1 MVQVFSVEPTMSTAG
16 LVGQAMAQGLAKR
29 AGIAEAEQAFQD
41 AQGDPLKL
49 ATAFARLTSV
59 SPELARGAGPMYE
72 AMLRN
77 MQGQAIRR
85 GAGGAGGTPEQMQQE
100 PLTRNQ
106 QVTAQPEQFI
116 PQMGQMP
123 QQPTEPVPVS
133 EETPGIQ
140 TMSPVGQE
148 QMEKPYWSPQQRMQQ
163 QAYYMD
169 LGFLPEQAIQQA
181 QLDEERYMA
190 NPAQYRKNYDLLE
203 ERKAKARAELM
214 RQLEL
219 KTQKKFDA
227 TEPEKNIFK
236 DIPGEYI
243 IGLEKGMERD
253 LLTKGE
259 PESVVADRWTTRALN
274 TIKAKDDFEK
284 FAATEGI
291 ENLLKG
297 RQGLDSLEQFS
308 DIFAESGHSEQYF
321 NLLKDKTKFSP
332 QAAASIAFRN
342 RPEIKNQIDK
352 NVQKYTPSRFGVDQ
366 GPQARRLAN
375 QVAEN
380 LNPNDSFLSV
390 AWEARRKNPLFDE
403 RKFFS
408 HLKNIQGEYNFSPR
422 QKREIAQ
429 GASGFI
435 PYWADILFFPWMGE

>member
-1 MVQVFSVEPTMSTAG
+1 MVQIIGVEPTMSTGG
-16 LVGQAMAQGLAKR
+16 LVGQALAQGLAKR
-29 AGIAEAEQAFQD
+29 AGIAEAEQAFQQ

-100 PLTRNQ
+100 PLTRTQ
-106 QVTAQPEQFI
+106 QMEAQPEQFI
-116 PQMGQMP
+116 PQMGQTTR
-123 QQPTEPVPVS
+123 QPTEPVPVS

-140 TMSPVGQE
+140 TMSPVGEE
-148 QMEKPYWSPQQRMQQ
+148 QMERPYWAPQQRMKQ

-181 QLDEERYMA
+181 QIDEERYLA
-190 NPAQYRKNYDLLE
+190 NPAQYRKNYELRE
-203 ERKAKARAELM
+203 QRKKEAREELM
-214 RQLEL
+214 RQLET
-219 KTQKKFDA
+219 KTQKKGDELFGDVL
-227 TEPEKNIFK
+227 
-236 DIPGEYI
+236 GEYI

-259 PESVVADRWTTRALN
+259 PASVVADRWSTKALN
-274 TIKAKDDFEK
+274 TAKAKVDFEK
-284 FAATEGI
+284 FAKTQGI
-291 ENLLKG
+291 ENLVKG
-297 RQGLDSLEQFS
+297 TQGLEKLEQFS
-308 DIFAESGHSEQYF
+308 RIFEKSGNSEEYY
-321 NLLKDKTKFSP
+321 NSLIDKMKFSP

-342 RPEIKNQIDK
+342 RPEIKSEIDK

-380 LNPNDSFLSV
+380 LNSNDSFLSV
-390 AWEARRKNPLFDE
+390 AWEAKRKNPMFDE
-403 RKFFS
+403 RTFFN
-408 HLKNIQGEYNFSPR
+408 HLMKIQDGYNFNAR
-422 QKREIAQ
+422 QQREIAE
-429 GASGFI
+429 GTAGLV
-435 PYWADILFFPWMGE
+435 PYWSDILFFPWMGE